1 MGTKCK
7 IHIVPVVVFQWLL
20 WCTLASWP
28 VGGADPFPPLGL
40 VVWIVC
46 INYTETQ
53 KMDARREHEMTWN
66 NNPPKK
72 VSWQQQKFTY
82 HTVPVVWQGPT
93 PVYTPSH
100 CGVAKAT
107 KPQRQHRVSMVAG
120 ILHGKVA
127 MATTAFGIMV
137 SVLGVVW
144 SCWRFLCQ
152 NEPQQNN
159 TALSR
164 KQNSL
169 DFAVREMCSLSKQEQ
184 FSGQRGI

>member
-1 MGTKCK
+1 
-7 IHIVPVVVFQWLL
+7 
-20 WCTLASWP
+20 
-28 VGGADPFPPLGL
+28 
-40 VVWIVC
+40 
-46 INYTETQ
+46 
-53 KMDARREHEMTWN
+53 
-66 NNPPKK
+66 
-72 VSWQQQKFTY
+72 
-82 HTVPVVWQGPT
+82 
-93 PVYTPSH
+93 
-100 CGVAKAT
+100 
-107 KPQRQHRVSMVAG
+107 MVAG

-184 FSGQRGI
+184 FSGQRRI